1 MKNKLVL
8 ILLFVL
14 PIAIYLI
21 FSTATHNSLFL
32 PTISKANADLPA
44 NWVGLNQEKISM
56 KDKITV
62 LGFVGNNVIEN
73 RGNFFNLNQKIYNK
87 YKGFK
92 DFQMV
97 MVTTV
102 GNEAKAKQIIEE
114 LAPITGEMTG
124 WKFVFA
130 TPEEIQTF
138 YDSYKLVGKL
148 DANFGTPD
156 VIFVDKELNHRGR
169 KGKNKKGKEE
179 YKESY
184 NTISA
189 ADLHNEM
196 TDDVKIIL
204 REYRLALKKNKNA
217 RKDAFRDHIKENIE
231 RNK

>member
-102 GNEAKAKQIIEE
+102 GNEEKAKQIIEE

-156 VIFVDKELNHRGR
+156 VIIVDKELNHRGR

>member
-1 MKNKLVL
+1 M
-8 ILLFVL
+8 L
-14 PIAIYLI
+14 PIAIYLL

-32 PTISKANADLPA
+32 PTISKANADIPA
-44 NWVGLNQEKISM
+44 HWQGLNQEKISM

-62 LGFVGNNVIEN
+62 LGFVGSNVIEN

-97 MVTTV
+97 MVV
-102 GNEAKAKQIIEE
+102 PAGNEPKAQQIIDE

-130 TPEEIQTF
+130 APEEIQTF

-148 DANFGTPD
+148 DTNLGTPD
-156 VIFVDKELNHRGR
+156 VIIVDKEINHRGR

-204 REYRLALKKNKNA
+204 REYRLALKKNNNA
-217 RKDAFRDHIKENIE
+217 RKDAFRDNIKQNIE